1 MQHLTVVIA
10 QKDQAAASQLAT
22 TLRGRFRH
30 VAVAH
35 SSTEIHDAILKN
47 RANAAILDL
56 ELIKSD
62 ELKQLCQEFNRTAI
76 VATHRSPDEEM
87 WMTCLENGAA
97 DCCHRTDVE
106 GMLRA
111 IANNVVLTR
120 AAHAA

>member
-1 MQHLTVVIA
+1 MQHLSVVIA

-47 RANAAILDL
+47 RANAVIVDL
-56 ELIKSD
+56 ELVKGED
-62 ELKQLCQEFNRTAI
+62 LNRLCHEFNHAAI

-87 WMTCLENGAA
+87 WMTCLANGAA
-97 DCCHRTDVE
+97 DCCQRTDVE

>member
-1 MQHLTVVIA
+1 MQHLSVVIA

-47 RANAAILDL
+47 RANAAIVDL
-56 ELIKSD
+56 ELVQSD
-62 ELKQLCQEFNRTAI
+62 ELKELCQEFKRTAI

-87 WMTCLENGAA
+87 WMSCLQSGAA

>member
-1 MQHLTVVIA
+1 MQHLSVVIA

-47 RANAAILDL
+47 RANAAIVDL
-56 ELIKSD
+56 ELLKSD
-62 ELKQLCQEFNRTAI
+62 DFRQLCQEFDHTAI
-76 VATHRSPDEEM
+76 VATHRSPDEKM
-87 WMTCLENGAA
+87 WMACLENGAA
-97 DCCHRTDVE
+97 DCCQRTDVE

-111 IANNVVLTR
+111 IANNVALTR
-120 AAHAA
+120 AASAA